1 MISRWMNDD
10 ILREVAKLQPIA
22 HDLGLTM
29 AQLAIAWVLQNSNVS
44 SAIIGASK
52 AKQVKENVKAAGVK
66 LSTDV
71 MRAIDSAIGSIA
83 ERDPAKDVSPN
94 PRP

>member
-1 MISRWMNDD
+1 MLFRS
-10 ILREVAKLQPIA
+10 VAKLEPIA
-22 HDLGLTM
+22 QDCGLTM
-29 AQLAIAWVLQNSNVS
+29 AQLAVAWVLQNSNVS

-66 LSTDV
+66 LSSDV
-71 MRAIDSAIGSIA
+71 MKAIDDAIGRIA

>member
-22 HDLGLTM
+22 SDLGLTM

>member
-1 MISRWMNDD
+1 MSDD
-10 ILREVAKLQPIA
+10 ILREVAKLEPIA
-22 HDLGLTM
+22 RDCGLSM
-29 AQLAIAWVLQNSNVS
+29 AQLAVAWVLQNPNVS

-66 LSTDV
+66 LSEDV
-71 MRAIDSAIGSIA
+71 MRAIDGAIGAIA

>member
-22 HDLGLTM
+22 NDHGLTM
-29 AQLAIAWVLQNSNVS
+29 AQLAIAWVLQNPNVS

-66 LSTDV
+66 LSEDV
-71 MRAIDSAIGSIA
+71 MRAIDNAIAPIA